1 MSEYK
6 TLERYQQGKTLA
18 FEDDGHIGIPY
29 KITVYYDYRT
39 CGAAKAGCMTQGAT
53 PVILY
58 VIGAVVE
65 RIGTDEDETIIK
77 GMLSRGYAVAVLDY
91 LGDARA
97 KSPALDTSAQL
108 LRTRLSKGEF
118 FTERNVFPLGEYKD
132 SAIVP
137 AGYDILMNSVY
148 FSLDR
153 HGTHGTL
160 EKIVNVWNND
170 FRKYRKGETVKWIH
184 ADGTRKSVQP
194 GFDGSAPVWY
204 ADREGEILDME
215 RGEYTRLEYTDAKRI
230 TDCVRRDGSPI
241 DLDLYLHVTYPTHPK
256 KSVPVMAM
264 FSSTGMASTGNANPT
279 RPQFAGFLFGGYA
292 GAVFDYAWIPMGR
305 EDHYGYFDGSGGEEK
320 SVTGD
325 NMSYAT
331 YTYNA
336 TQTVTAAIRYLRY
349 LALSEPDRYRFDI
362 ERIGSFGIS
371 KASWATQ
378 LGAPT
383 LRQGLL
389 TPADGRS
396 EEEIRMHV
404 NKKINSFVQMYYLDG
419 CDGSTRYD
427 VGMTEDETVD
437 GFTVRGGELQPW
449 AVWNGFEISSG
460 VQMLYSCCGGFIDYL
475 CKEYTPMFI
484 TENLQDTF
492 HTEYGQQN
500 IFVNLCRNMDI
511 PSLWFEADIAHT
523 FAIGNDARY
532 GVDIY
537 RALFR
542 FADYYLKNGAPC
554 VAYTVPAD
562 GTCISPTQ
570 ELVVK
575 MIGEIS
581 REQISRITVVD
592 GNGRSVRGLWRSA
605 YGDTEWHFTPYAM
618 EGSETYVLTIPA
630 DMTAKNGVALGTERK
645 IRFWTTDEK
654 LLSTLAQ
661 KLCVSKT
668 GKVVSFDPFVLSSG
682 RCVLRIRVENDAAN
696 LLMVSD
702 AKTEEWIGSVRVSGV
717 GYYEIDLTEYASK
730 ISGDHLSIR
739 LTTERAAGSVTSY
752 KAYMDQGNG
761 GFLPTKDTV
770 FFEGSLVD
778 GVSALAVIRKPNKGK
793 YKGGHVF
800 YHNMEGALTMTHET
814 LIDGGR
820 LLTRKDLGRRFLI
833 RMRLFDSVSRPIRFW
848 LNNATS
854 RADHRLDFDR
864 VYYTYTTHQK
874 EWREYTVPYTVYES
888 KYGVEEQSKVL
899 YVQFTPTGSTEA
911 PVFVEGVDVEEV
923 FTDVAVSEISLVRI
937 P

>member
-336 TQTVTAAIRYLRY
+336 TQTVTAAIR
-349 LALSEPDRYRFDI
+349 P
-362 ERIGSFGIS
+362 
-371 KASWATQ
+371 
-378 LGAPT
+378 
-383 LRQGLL
+383 
-389 TPADGRS
+389 
-396 EEEIRMHV
+396 
-404 NKKINSFVQMYYLDG
+404 
-419 CDGSTRYD
+419 
-427 VGMTEDETVD
+427 
-437 GFTVRGGELQPW
+437 
-449 AVWNGFEISSG
+449 
-460 VQMLYSCCGGFIDYL
+460 
-475 CKEYTPMFI
+475 
-484 TENLQDTF
+484 
-492 HTEYGQQN
+492 
-500 IFVNLCRNMDI
+500 
-511 PSLWFEADIAHT
+511 
-523 FAIGNDARY
+523 
-532 GVDIY
+532 
-537 RALFR
+537 
-542 FADYYLKNGAPC
+542 
-554 VAYTVPAD
+554 
-562 GTCISPTQ
+562 
-570 ELVVK
+570 
-575 MIGEIS
+575 
-581 REQISRITVVD
+581 
-592 GNGRSVRGLWRSA
+592 
-605 YGDTEWHFTPYAM
+605 
-618 EGSETYVLTIPA
+618 EG
-630 DMTAKNGVALGTERK
+630 
-645 IRFWTTDEK
+645 
-654 LLSTLAQ
+654 
-661 KLCVSKT
+661 
-668 GKVVSFDPFVLSSG
+668 FVLSDTGALICELKRVEVMG
-682 RCVLRIRVENDAAN
+682 RDVSVVCGHPCFTGENFRAIVDSEDLPRLTGATVRFALKPSKVFLFRTDTGERIR
-696 LLMVSD
+696 
-702 AKTEEWIGSVRVSGV
+702 
-717 GYYEIDLTEYASK
+717 
-730 ISGDHLSIR
+730 
-739 LTTERAAGSVTSY
+739 
-752 KAYMDQGNG
+752 
-761 GFLPTKDTV
+761 F
-770 FFEGSLVD
+770 
-778 GVSALAVIRKPNKGK
+778 
-793 YKGGHVF
+793 
-800 YHNMEGALTMTHET
+800 
-814 LIDGGR
+814 
-820 LLTRKDLGRRFLI
+820 
-833 RMRLFDSVSRPIRFW
+833 
-848 LNNATS
+848 
-854 RADHRLDFDR
+854 
-864 VYYTYTTHQK
+864 
-874 EWREYTVPYTVYES
+874 
-888 KYGVEEQSKVL
+888 
-899 YVQFTPTGSTEA
+899 
-911 PVFVEGVDVEEV
+911 
-923 FTDVAVSEISLVRI
+923 
-937 P
+937 